1 MAMVELKCVKPRYIK
16 LKAKKKKLKKQF
28 VIQDFPRKTFP

>member
-16 LKAKKKKLKKQF
+16 LKAKKKKIKKAIRHSGF
-28 VIQDFPRKTFP
+28 SS